1 MRNLLSLIW
10 TLLALAIL
18 IPASGPAG
26 AQAAR
31 SGGAPNA
38 QLMQQMQQ
46 LASERTALQAE
57 NARIKKE
64 LEDLRKERDQL
75 KSGRQAVDQRV
86 QASTAALARSTA
98 QRDSTEQELTQFKAK
113 TQELVAKFRE
123 TAETLRTVES
133 EQTTTQQTL
142 GTRDRELKTCVDRNV
157 ALYKL
162 NSEVLTRFEKQSTWS
177 RVARA
182 EPFTQ
187 IKRVELE
194 NLVDGYKDR
203 ADEQRLPPAAGAAAP
218 TAAPPKPAA
227 PGPAGAPEQR

>member
-1 MRNLLSLIW
+1 MRNLLSVIW

-18 IPASGPAG
+18 IQASGPAS

-38 QLMQQMQQ
+38 QLMHQMQQ

-57 NARIKKE
+57 NARVKKE
-64 LEDLRKERDQL
+64 IEDLRKERDQL
-75 KSGRQAVDQRV
+75 KSGRQAVDQRSQV
-86 QASTAALARSTA
+86 NAAALARSNA
-98 QRDSTEQELTQFKAK
+98 QRDSTEQELTQLKAK

-123 TAETLRTVES
+123 TVETLRTVES
-133 EQTTTQQTL
+133 EQTTTTQTL
-142 GTRDRELKTCVDRNV
+142 ASRDRELKTCVDRNV
-157 ALYKL
+157 ALYNL

-203 ADEQRLPPAAGAAAP
+203 ADDQRLPPAAGAAAP
-218 TAAPPKPAA
+218 AAAPKSA
-227 PGPAGAPEQR
+227 PSGSEQR